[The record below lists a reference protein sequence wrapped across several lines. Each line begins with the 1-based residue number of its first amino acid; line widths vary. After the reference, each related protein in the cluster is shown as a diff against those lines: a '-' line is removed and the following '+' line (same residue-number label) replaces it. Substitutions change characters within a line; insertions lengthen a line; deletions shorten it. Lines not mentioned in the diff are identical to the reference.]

1 MRNSSANPTHQHHII
16 KSAKAEIRRQTA
28 GKGTSSLMIPASVMG
43 TEQSTVTKM
52 ASRAESIKI
61 TGDNNL
67 GMVMG

>member
-1 MRNSSANPTHQHHII
+1 
-16 KSAKAEIRRQTA
+16 
-28 GKGTSSLMIPASVMG
+28 MIPASVIG
-43 TEQSTVTKM
+43 IEQSTVTKM